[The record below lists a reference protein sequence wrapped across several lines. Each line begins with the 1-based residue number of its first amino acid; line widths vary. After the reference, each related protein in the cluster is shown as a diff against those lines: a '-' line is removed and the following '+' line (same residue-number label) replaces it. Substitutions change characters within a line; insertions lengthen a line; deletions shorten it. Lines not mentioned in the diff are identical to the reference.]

1 MTLSQNLGKQTLPGA
16 NAKYSSDFCQLN
28 YVIIEKISIAVDGL
42 KLELPL
48 SEDAL
53 KRIRRKKRARN

>member
-28 YVIIEKISIAVDGL
+28 YVIIEKISIVDQYFFGT
-42 KLELPL
+42 
-48 SEDAL
+48 SIIDGN
-53 KRIRRKKRARN
+53 R